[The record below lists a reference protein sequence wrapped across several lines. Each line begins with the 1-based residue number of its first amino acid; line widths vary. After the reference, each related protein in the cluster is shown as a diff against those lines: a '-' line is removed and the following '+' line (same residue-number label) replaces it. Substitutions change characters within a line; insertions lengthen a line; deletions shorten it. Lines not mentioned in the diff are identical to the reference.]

1 MATDLTGMI
10 PHGWSGG
17 ESVTKWWKGNHL
29 HLYRLRKNCAQC
41 NAEMTID
48 VTKAAIMGTAKNA
61 GLHLTRCPKCRA
73 ESKGGLGSRGG
84 TSRPTVEGQAPA
96 SDALT
101 DTEFLEAE
109 LTGVYKQ
116 IDAVRAENAAL
127 KERLAKYELAPAI
140 AAVAKPIKPY
150 EPPLTMAESTARLN
164 AAAKEKMPWT

>member
-1 MATDLTGMI
+1 
-10 PHGWSGG
+10 
-17 ESVTKWWKGNHL
+17 
-29 HLYRLRKNCAQC
+29 
-41 NAEMTID
+41 
-48 VTKAAIMGTAKNA
+48 
-61 GLHLTRCPKCRA
+61 
-73 ESKGGLGSRGG
+73 
-84 TSRPTVEGQAPA
+84 
-96 SDALT
+96 LT

-116 IDAVRAENAAL
+116 LDALRAENAAL